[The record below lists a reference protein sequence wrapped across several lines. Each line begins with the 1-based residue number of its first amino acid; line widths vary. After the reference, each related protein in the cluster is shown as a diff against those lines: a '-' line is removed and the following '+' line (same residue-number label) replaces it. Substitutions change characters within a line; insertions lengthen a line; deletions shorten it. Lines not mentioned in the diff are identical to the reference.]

1 MSDKRILP
9 QDIHEYVV
17 TVAWRTNV
25 ILLLCHL
32 VLGIF
37 FLTNHF
43 TLLFGFN
50 CFSILVYLISFFIL
64 KKKLSKVYVIL
75 VFIEIYLF
83 MFFSIFCVGWD
94 FGFQHY
100 CITFVASYMF
110 ADFYRNEMQTSGI
123 DIVLFGTLNGLLYLG
138 LRFYSNI
145 FEPVYHLDNQIVVYL
160 IYFLNTVF
168 AFFFFIMFIY
178 IYNRA
183 VSRMENDLRQ
193 MAERDPLTGLYNRRR
208 MLQFLEQAM
217 TEVTETPF
225 AVAMLDID
233 YFKKVN
239 DTYGH
244 DAGDEVLKFFSRLLT
259 NNTFDKDN
267 YFVSRWGGEE
277 FVVLYRCENNL
288 DTIKENFEALRQKI
302 EEKTVYYGEY
312 KIHITATIGVLTCN
326 TPCEVKELIKEVDD
340 LLYEGKTSGRNVVV
354 SK

>member
-244 DAGDEVLKFFSRLLT
+244 QVGDDFLVAIAQGIKSKFRESDIVGRIGGDEFF
-259 NNTFDKDN
+259 
-267 YFVSRWGGEE
+267 
-277 FVVLYRCENNL
+277 
-288 DTIKENFEALRQKI
+288 ALMRGVTEREQI
-302 EEKTVYYGEY
+302 EHK
-312 KIHITATIGVLTCN
+312 A
-326 TPCEVKELIKEVDD
+326 KELLDVMA
-340 LLYEGKTSGRNVVV
+340 RV
-354 SK
+354 SKDYENTGISASIGISIFPRDGRTLDELYSSADSALYKVKRNGKNSYAFAD